1 MIGCLKRW
9 KSHYHNEPSLPMTR
23 VSSYPG
29 YKALSEIRVY
39 RLKQPQ
45 QNRKEAKGENRET
58 FFFLMSNHISLSVN
72 LCAVVTNTNRRRG
85 EVRLM

>member
-1 MIGCLKRW
+1 
-9 KSHYHNEPSLPMTR
+9 MTR

-58 FFFLMSNHISLSVN
+58 FFFFFDEQSHFI
-72 LCAVVTNTNRRRG
+72 
-85 EVRLM
+85 VR